1 MYRTTLFQYSDSGI
15 SINIESYFDGESL
28 VIEGY
33 DIGKKVEEAWGDSD
47 YEYITTIS
55 ENEVKKLYALMEVN
69 DGDKYGLIQAIAD
82 KYNTNTCYSQFNDFL
97 SKNGIK
103 SEGFSWT

>member
-82 KYNTNTCYSQFNDFL
+82 KYNINTCYSQFNDFL

>member
-1 MYRTTLFQYSDSGI
+1 MYKTTLFQYADSGI
-15 SINIESYFDGESL
+15 SINIEAFFDGEKL

-33 DIGKKVEEAWGDSD
+33 DIGKKVEEVWGDSD
-47 YEYITTIS
+47 YEYITTIP

-69 DGDKYGLIQAIAD
+69 YGDKYGLIQAIAN

-97 SKNGIK
+97 SKNDIK